1 MFFTTPTPA
10 KAFSINTNSRDLD
23 YQVSTKA
30 ILQIIKNNPQGMTLT
45 EIAQAVDPNWQTSN
59 CKRMFKQAI
68 DPLCLRDEVRFTV
81 SPSGKRVKYFPT
93 KVSKRWLLN
102 ELFNQ
107 MINAWSSR
115 DTLAMPISPE
125 CYHPLTACQVQG
137 YSQSQCTS
145 HYTTLYH
152 LILDTLS
159 TPLLDSVLYVTK
171 FDFAN
176 LQTFTSERYIK
187 NSRKLKNPL

>member
-10 KAFSINTNSRDLD
+10 KSFNINTNSRDLD
-23 YQVSTKA
+23 FQVSTKA
-30 ILQIIKNNPQGMTLT
+30 ILQIIKQNPQGMTLT
-45 EIAQAVDPNWQTSN
+45 EIAQAIDPNWQDMN

-107 MINAWSSR
+107 MINA
-115 DTLAMPISPE
+115 
-125 CYHPLTACQVQG
+125 
-137 YSQSQCTS
+137 
-145 HYTTLYH
+145 
-152 LILDTLS
+152 
-159 TPLLDSVLYVTK
+159 
-171 FDFAN
+171 
-176 LQTFTSERYIK
+176 
-187 NSRKLKNPL
+187 